1 MMVHILRVLM
11 LGAVF
16 LVLVGARPADDF
28 DTFIQMHMARRQ
40 IVGLSLAIIHE
51 GRVVDARAYGTTTRN
66 GKVPVTTNT
75 LFQAGSV
82 SKAVAAF
89 GALRLVESNKL
100 SLTEDVNE
108 KLKSWRVPDNEF
120 TATERVTLKRLL
132 SHWAGLTVR
141 GFAGYEVTERI
152 PSIPE
157 ILDGKGNSPAVR
169 VDVVP
174 GTINRYSGGGYTVMQ
189 QLLSDVSG
197 KPFAEYMNDAVLK
210 PLGMT
215 NSTFQQPLSTALA
228 QRTATG
234 YLSDRSEVPG
244 RWHVYPEM
252 AAAGLWTTPTDLAK
266 YAIGVQQAVAGKSS
280 LLSADMARQMLND
293 FKSGQGLGPGVSG
306 SGRTARFSHR
316 GRDRGFDALLI
327 AYAQPGDGVVVMI
340 NGNDNT
346 GLMQGNRIV
355 DFVAK
360 QYKWPGWVDNDI
372 PERVTPVDVPAET
385 ATALSG
391 RYEFQNNNMVALDLY
406 KGRVYT
412 YRDGLPDEEFVMTRD
427 SRFVSSETGNSFKLL
442 RSASRE
448 VEGLEWVSGDRA
460 TRRIPRIGPLFTA
473 TVPQTDPDPTFT
485 RNVLTVVHALAEGGR
500 RTAELP
506 VLTPSARKQFTEP
519 VAILKAVRAL
529 AFMHESDVAGRGI
542 ERLGHPIQRVLHY
555 RMDIEQGHRWLLV
568 HVDPNGLVADFD
580 VVDN

>member
-1 MMVHILRVLM
+1 M

-16 LVLVGARPADDF
+16 LVLVGARPADDL
-28 DTFIQMHMARRQ
+28 DTFMQMHMARRQ

-51 GRVVDARAYGTTTRN
+51 GRIVDARAYGTTTRN
-66 GKVPVTTNT
+66 GKVPITTDT

-82 SKAVAAF
+82 SKAVSAF
-89 GALRLVESNKL
+89 GALRLVESDKL
-100 SLTEDVNE
+100 SLTEDVNQ
-108 KLKSWRVPDNEF
+108 KLKSWHVPDNEF
-120 TATERVTLKRLL
+120 TTTERVTLKRLL
-132 SHWAGLTVR
+132 SHFAGLTVH

-174 GTINRYSGGGYTVMQ
+174 GTVNRYSGGGYLVMQ
-189 QLLSDVSG
+189 QLVADVSG
-197 KPFAEYMNDAVLK
+197 EPFAAYMNDAVLK

-215 NSTFQQPLSTALA
+215 NSTFQQPLSTTLA

-266 YAIGVQQAVAGKSS
+266 YAIGVQQAVAGKSR
-280 LLSADMARQMLND
+280 LMSADMARQMLND
-293 FKSGQGLGPGVSG
+293 FKNGQGLGPFVSG
-306 SGRTARFSHR
+306 RGRRFSHN
-316 GRDRGFDALLI
+316 GRDRGFDSLLI
-327 AYAQPGDGVVVMI
+327 AYAQPGDGLVVMI

-346 GLMQGNRIV
+346 RLMQGNRIV

-360 QYKWPGWVDNDI
+360 RYKWPEWVDNDI
-372 PERVTPVDVPAET
+372 PEAVTPVDVPAET

-391 RYEFQNNNMVALDLY
+391 RYEFQNNSMVVLDLY
-406 KGRVYT
+406 KGRVFT
-412 YRDGLPDEEFVMTRD
+412 YRDGLPDEEFVMARD
-427 SRFVSSETGNSFKLL
+427 GRFVSTETGDSFKLL

-448 VEGLEWVSGDRA
+448 VEGLEWVSGDKA

-473 TVPQTDPDPTFT
+473 TVPRTDPDPTFT
-485 RNVLTVVHALAEGGR
+485 RNVLTVVHALAEGGK
-500 RTAELP
+500 RTAELAL
-506 VLTPSARKQFTEP
+506 LTPSARKQFIEP
-519 VAILKAVRAL
+519 VAEPTGGAARRLITSIEFIDDVGVRNRVGETCCA
-529 AFMHESDVAGRGI
+529 RGI
-542 ERLGHPIQRVLHY
+542 DRL
-555 RMDIEQGHRWLLV
+555 HR
-568 HVDPNGLVADFD
+568 NINQIGQASA
-580 VVDN
+580 

>member
-1 MMVHILRVLM
+1 MMVHIPRVLM

-16 LVLVGARPADDF
+16 LVLVGARPADDL

-51 GRVVDARAYGTTTRN
+51 GRIVDARAYGTTTRN
-66 GKVPVTTNT
+66 GKVPITTDT

-82 SKAVAAF
+82 SKAVSAF
-89 GALRLVESNKL
+89 GALRLVESDKL
-100 SLTEDVNE
+100 SLTEDVNQ
-108 KLKSWRVPDNEF
+108 KLKSWHVPDNEF
-120 TATERVTLKRLL
+120 TTTERVTLKRLL
-132 SHWAGLTVR
+132 SHFAGLTVH

-174 GTINRYSGGGYTVMQ
+174 GTVNRYSGGGYLVMQ
-189 QLLSDVSG
+189 QLVADVSG
-197 KPFAEYMNDAVLK
+197 EPFAAYMNDAVLK

-215 NSTFQQPLSTALA
+215 NSTFQQPLSTTLA

-252 AAAGLWTTPTDLAK
+252 AAAGLWTTPKDLAK
-266 YAIGVQQAVAGKSS
+266 YAIGVQQAVAGKSR
-280 LLSADMARQMLND
+280 LMSADMARQMLND
-293 FKSGQGLGPGVSG
+293 FKNGQGLGPFVSG
-306 SGRTARFSHR
+306 RGRRFSHN
-316 GRDRGFDALLI
+316 GRDRGFDSLLI
-327 AYAQPGDGVVVMI
+327 AYAQPGDGAVVMI

-346 GLMQGNRIV
+346 RLMQGNRIV

-360 QYKWPGWVDNDI
+360 RYKWPEWVDNDI
-372 PERVTPVDVPAET
+372 PEAVTPVDVPAET

-391 RYEFQNNNMVALDLY
+391 RYEFQNNSMVVLDLY
-406 KGRVYT
+406 KGRVFT
-412 YRDGLPDEEFVMTRD
+412 YRDGLPDEEFVMARD
-427 SRFVSSETGNSFKLL
+427 GRFVSTETGDSFKLL
-442 RSASRE
+442 RSATRE
-448 VEGLEWVSGDRA
+448 VEGLEWVSGDKA

-473 TVPQTDPDPTFT
+473 TVPRTDPDPTFT
-485 RNVLTVVHALAEGGR
+485 RNVLTVVHALAEGGK
-500 RTAELP
+500 RTAELAL
-506 VLTPSARKQFTEP
+506 LTPSARKQFIEP
-519 VAILKAVRAL
+519 VAVMKAARSLV
-529 AFMHESDVAGRGI
+529 FMHESDVTGRGI

-555 RMDIEQGHRWLLV
+555 RMDIEQGHRWLLI